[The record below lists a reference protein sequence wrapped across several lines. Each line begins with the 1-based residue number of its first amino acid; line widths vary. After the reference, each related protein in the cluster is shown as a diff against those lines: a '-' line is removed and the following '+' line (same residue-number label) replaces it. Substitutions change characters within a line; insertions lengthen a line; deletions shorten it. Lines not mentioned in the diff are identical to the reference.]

1 MTTTLT
7 QNQKRRSQAQEWQ
20 PSTERAAFL
29 IENLDLPEAAQ
40 FDGALWEHFQIAHLQ
55 NDSTFGAEVK
65 SRQIAWSFLSAA
77 EAVADGILEG
87 ASSVFISINLDEA
100 KEKIRYAHNVRA
112 ALPRSM
118 RPNLITDNRQEMEFD
133 NGARLISLPA
143 TAPRGKAQ
151 MNVYLDEFAHV
162 RDDKIIYTAA
172 LPMMTKG
179 RRRLRMASSPMG
191 GSGRFWE
198 VFTQSIQKYPGYT
211 RKATPWWE
219 VQAFC
224 RNVEAARKLAPTL
237 TTAQRVEMF
246 GNDRIKAIYANMPE
260 EDFQQEYEC
269 VFVDE
274 STAWITWE
282 EIKANQE
289 AHSGPCLLVE
299 VKGGEIDKA
308 IEAIDELAKL
318 IKAVQVESVL
328 AGGYDVGRTRNT
340 SELFLV
346 GVSTLLSFPLR
357 LAITLD
363 NCDFD
368 SQFEV
373 ISYALTRLPIFG
385 MFIDRNGL
393 GMNLAENAERKFP
406 GKAAGADFTAQSKAL
421 WATDGKMLF
430 QQRRA
435 PIPANRDI
443 AYQIHSIKRKIT
455 PAKNMVFDTE
465 RNEKHHADKFWALML
480 SLAVARI
487 IELPSANE
495 GVVSDETAV
504 EISPY

>member
-1 MTTTLT
+1 MTTLT
-7 QNQKRRSQAQEWQ
+7 QSQIRRNQVWQ

-29 IENLDLPEAAQ
+29 IECLDLPEAAQ
-40 FDGALWEHFQIAHLQ
+40 FDGALWEHFQLAHLQ
-55 NDSTFGAEVK
+55 NEATFGAEVK

-77 EAVADGILEG
+77 EAVADGILNRS
-87 ASSVFISINLDEA
+87 SSVFVSINLDEA
-100 KEKIRYAHNVRA
+100 KEKIRYAHNVRY

-118 RPNLITDNRQEMEFD
+118 RPELLTDNKQELEFD
-133 NGARLISLPA
+133 NGARLISLPS

-162 RDDKIIYTAA
+162 RDDKVIYTAA

-179 RRRLRMASSPMG
+179 TRRLRMASSPMG

-198 VFTQSIQKYPGYT
+198 VFTQSMQKYPGYT

-224 RNVEAARKLAPTL
+224 RNVEAARKMAPTL

-282 EIKANQE
+282 EIKANQA
-289 AHSGPCLLVE
+289 AHSGPAILSRSADSQ
-299 VKGGEIDKA
+299 IDNA
-308 IEAIDELAKL
+308 LAAIDELADL
-318 IKAVQVESVL
+318 VASNQVELVF
-328 AGGYDVGRTRNT
+328 AAGYDVGRTRNT

-346 GVSTLLSFPLR
+346 GVSTLLSYPLR

-368 SQFEV
+368 SQLTV
-373 ISYALTRLPIFG
+373 LSAALTRLPVFALL
-385 MFIDRNGL
+385 IDHNGI
-393 GMNLAENAERKFP
+393 GRNLAENMERAFP
-406 GKAAGADFTAQSKAL
+406 GKAAGVDFTNASKSL

-435 PIPANRDI
+435 PVPADRDI
-443 AYQIHSIKRKIT
+443 AYQIHSIKKKIT
-455 PAKNMVFDTE
+455 AAKNVVYDTE
-465 RNEKHHADKFWALML
+465 RNERHHADKFWALML
-480 SLAVARI
+480 ALAAAIHVTAEPEPQGAI
-487 IELPSANE
+487 I
-495 GVVSDETAV
+495 DETAV